1 MEWFFIGLFAGII
14 GTIIFIGGAIGVF
27 DFIINF
33 FKKQFL
39 RNNSSNNNHTWI
51 NRNDRSMDLYNR
63 PVEELEILYMAQK
76 LNVKI
81 GE

>member
-14 GTIIFIGGAIGVF
+14 GTIIFIGGAIGAF

-63 PVEELEILYMAQK
+63 PVEELEILYMAHK